1 MKYADQKTVKLV
13 LQALQFADLQQFKQ
27 FIVEVAMLEKLDD
40 NLLELAVQE
49 VKDNK
54 NKLSYCPYKVDEE
67 LLKKVA
73 FSLWKD

>member
-1 MKYADQKTVKLV
+1 MKKKKKKTVNLV
-13 LQALQFADLQQFKQ
+13 LQALEFADLQQFKQ

-49 VKDNK
+49 IKNNK

>member
-1 MKYADQKTVKLV
+1 MILKLNKKEDVCLETIIKDYPNYTISTEGVVK
-13 LQALQFADLQQFKQ
+13 
-27 FIVEVAMLEKLDD
+27 
-40 NLLELAVQE
+40 N
-49 VKDNK
+49 NK